1 MPPSNWPTV
10 QAFWSWAAER
20 YGRAP
25 ASWLALQQAGG
36 SVNLALLLA
45 WCDEAGEA
53 APPLDVLEAA
63 IAPLEAVLGEFRALR
78 RRLKAQ
84 LAECDYRALLDHEL
98 ALERE
103 QQTRLLTS
111 AGLAPAG
118 QLAIGGALCHYLM
131 TLGLG
136 PRLAEFGATR
146 PGHLRPPH

>member
-103 QQTRLLTS
+103 QQTRLLAA

-118 QLAIGGALCHYLM
+118 QLASGGALCHYLM

>member
-1 MPPSNWPTV
+1 MPPSNWPTA
-10 QAFWSWAAER
+10 QAFWRWAAER
-20 YGRAP
+20 YRRAP
-25 ASWLALQQAGG
+25 SSWLALQQAGG

-45 WCDEAGEA
+45 WCDEADVA
-53 APPLDVLEAA
+53 APPLNVLEAA

-103 QQTRLLTS
+103 QQARLLAA
-111 AGLAPAG
+111 AGLAQAG
-118 QLAIGGALCHYLM
+118 QLASGGALCHYLM

-136 PRLAEFGATR
+136 PRLAEFGA
-146 PGHLRPPH
+146 PH